1 MKGGFTLLSSVIAIG
16 IFAMLSMA
24 VFSASAAITKSA
36 RMYREKTT
44 LAALADKY
52 MEIARNLPYGQ
63 VGTTN
68 GNPSGSLP
76 DEPNALS
83 ITYNNAQ
90 YQIYYEVT
98 YVDDPADGT
107 IASSTDYAAN
117 DYKQVKLDIR
127 NVRTGVVT
135 PFITNAVPKG
145 LESLAN
151 GGALSI
157 KVFDAVGQP
166 VPNATIQITNTL
178 LVPSIN
184 LTRTSDA
191 NGNWIEVGLPDSN
204 NSYHVTVKK
213 NGYSSDQTLPV
224 TVGNPNPT
232 KPNATIANGQ
242 ITQISFSIDALSSL
256 VVNTVNETCA
266 PLSGI
271 GVELRGAKLIGTPS
285 VYKSDYIY
293 TSDVNGRVSS
303 SSIEWDNYTPII
315 TSAGSMI
322 YGSSPIQQISI
333 LPNTTQQSTLILGPT
348 TANSLLVIVKDAAT
362 GNPIENAT
370 VELERPSAGYDS
382 IKYTQG
388 SIWNQQDWS
397 GGAGQTGF
405 SDATEYF
412 SDDGNLNVTGVPT
425 GVRLL
430 QFAGTYAG
438 SGSLVSSTFDTGT
451 ASTSYT
457 TFSWSPASQS
467 ASTTLKFQIATNNDD
482 ATWNYLGP
490 DGTSATYFT
499 TPGST
504 IHATSTGNRY
514 VRYKA
519 FLSTIDSTVSPVLS
533 SMSLNY
539 VSGCAAPGQTM
550 FAGVTAASD
559 YTLTVSMAGY
569 QTQTISNATIGG
581 YNTLQ
586 VLLSH

>member
-1 MKGGFTLLSSVIAIG
+1 
-16 IFAMLSMA
+16 
-24 VFSASAAITKSA
+24 
-36 RMYREKTT
+36 MYREKTT

-52 MEIARNLPYGQ
+52 IEIARNLPYGQ
-63 VGTTN
+63 IGTTN
-68 GNPSGSLP
+68 GNPSGGLP

-117 DYKQVKLDIR
+117 DYKQIKLDIR

-256 VVNTVNETCA
+256 IVNTVNEICA

-271 GVELRGAKLIGTPS
+271 GVELRGAKLVGTPA
-285 VYKSDYIY
+285 VYKSDYTY

-333 LPNTTQQSTLILGPT
+333 LPNTSQQSTLILGPT

-370 VELERPSAGYDS
+370 VELERPSTGFDS

-397 GGAGQTGF
+397 GGAGQGNF

-412 SDDGNLNVTGVPT
+412 SDDGNLSVTGVPT

-430 QFAGTYAG
+430 QFAGTYAA

-457 TFSWSPASQS
+457 TLSWSPASQS
-467 ASTTLKFQIATNNDD
+467 ASTTLRFQIATNNDD

-519 FLSTIDSTVSPVLS
+519 YLSTIDTTVSPVLS

-539 VSGCAAPGQTM
+539 VSGCAAPGQAM